1 MTSDWERRVQKR
13 AMEFFAPCKP
23 KHLFRLD
30 CADLREWSLTLLRE
44 FAEEVAVVVQKH
56 IDEAGPDESCLYEI
70 RDAIRS
76 MLPKKEDTPDGD

>member
-1 MTSDWERRVQKR
+1 MATDWKKRVEEVLPCDAGIHNCPEHKR
-13 AMEFFAPCKP
+13 DKVLA
-23 KHLFRLD
+23 
-30 CADLREWSLTLLRE
+30 LLHE
-44 FAEEVAVVVQKH
+44 FAEEAAVVVQKH